1 MDDET
6 DDLLVKLGEKYPF
19 LTVCKYADE
28 EFVGIIQ
35 NNDDAIT
42 SIYDF
47 GQLPNTELKQLF
59 LELGDTWWWE
69 SNRSIPINLFL
80 KQEWLPFKPYT
91 RVFTNKTLEILSGPV
106 TSLSKISQVK
116 RKRKS
121 ITLVRKM
128 N

>member
-1 MDDET
+1 MDN
-6 DDLLVKLGEKYPF
+6 LLVQLGEKYPF
-19 LTVCKYADE
+19 LTVCRYAGE

-35 NNDDAIT
+35 NNDATIT

-59 LELGDTWWWE
+59 LELGETWWWE

-80 KQEWLPFKPYT
+80 KREWIIFKPYT
-91 RVFTNKTLEILSGPV
+91 RTFTNKTLEVLSGPV
-106 TSLSKISQVK
+106 TSLSKISHTK

-121 ITLVRKM
+121 ITLVRRIE
-128 N
+128 